1 MFQMISYKE
10 AKQMMDGQKDSLILD
25 VRTEDEYERGHIP
38 QAVLLPLDTIEEDA
52 SSELPKKDQ
61 TILVYCRSGVRSK
74 IAARILDAMGY
85 TNVYEFGGIL
95 EWPYE
100 ITR

>member
-1 MFQMISYKE
+1 MFQMISNKE
-10 AKQMMDGQKDSLILD
+10 AKQMMDEQKDSLILD

-38 QAVLLPLDTIEEDA
+38 QAVLLPLDTIEEEA

>member
-1 MFQMISYKE
+1 MFQIISYQE
-10 AKQMMDGQKDSLILD
+10 AKQRMEEQKDSVILD
-25 VRTEDEYERGHIP
+25 VRREEEYERGHIP
-38 QAVLLPLDTIEEDA
+38 HAVLLPLDTIEEEA
-52 SSELPKKDQ
+52 SSALPKKDQ
-61 TILVYCRSGVRSK
+61 TILVYCRSGARSK

-85 TNVYEFGGIL
+85 TNVYEFGGIR

>member
-10 AKQMMDGQKDSLILD
+10 AKQMMDEQKDSLILD

-52 SSELPKKDQ
+52 SSELPKNDQ

>member
-1 MFQMISYKE
+1 MFQMISNKE
-10 AKQMMDGQKDSLILD
+10 AKQMMDEQKDSLILD

>member
-10 AKQMMDGQKDSLILD
+10 AKQMMDEQKDSLILD

>member
-10 AKQMMDGQKDSLILD
+10 AKQMMDEQKDSLILD

-52 SSELPKKDQ
+52 SSELPKKEQ